1 MDGKLEAIEDQDGN
15 VNILFP
21 VENDSRI
28 EEDIWDLCSCFN
40 FIKKTLPAKEE
51 NFKWITVVREE
62 KFKLNLNKIFNMI
75 NSLNTINE
83 LSRKFKKETNV
94 ISWINYLLEILNKK
108 EALQNELARIKMIPN
123 QNGDLCIEA
132 QLKRMVIFRMS

>member
-1 MDGKLEAIEDQDGN
+1 MFQFYK
-15 VNILFP
+15 
-21 VENDSRI
+21 ENTS
-28 EEDIWDLCSCFN
+28 S
-40 FIKKTLPAKEE
+40 KEE